1 MIITHARFHV
11 ASKNQNNYMKLFP
24 NSQIFMKS
32 IANLYQV
39 KILNPALLLIRVW
52 LGTVMLKHSG
62 TYLFQGK
69 VSELASFLESL
80 NWPYPLFM
88 AYASQI
94 SEFIA
99 AILILVG
106 IRFGAWIMA
115 FTLGIAVVFAHSGK
129 IYSEAELPFNYFL
142 MSMVLSLTGCGN
154 PNLDKIFTQEPK

>member
-11 ASKNQNNYMKLFP
+11 AFKNQNNYMKL
-24 NSQIFMKS
+24 NSISRPFMKVLS
-32 IANLYQV
+32 NLYKV
-39 KILNPALLLIRVW
+39 KLINPSLLLIRLW

-80 NWPYPLFM
+80 NWPYPSFM

-99 AILILVG
+99 AILILFG

-142 MSMVLSLTGCGN
+142 MSIVLSLTGCGK
-154 PNLDKIFTQEPK
+154 PNLDKIFTQKPK